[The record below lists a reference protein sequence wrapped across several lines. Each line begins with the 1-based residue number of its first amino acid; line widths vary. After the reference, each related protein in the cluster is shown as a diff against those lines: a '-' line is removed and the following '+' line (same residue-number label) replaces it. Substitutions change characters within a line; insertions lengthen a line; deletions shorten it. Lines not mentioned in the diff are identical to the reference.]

1 MGSKSERTKE
11 RILQEA
17 CRLFAQ
23 KGFQSVTMTDI
34 CEKTGL
40 SRGGLYRYYTG
51 TEQIFSEILSRE
63 YSVCDRMDRK
73 ECATAILEDM
83 LEDLRKEI
91 LDQQLSLSLAVYEY
105 ANLGK
110 EALFQKIN
118 ENAKK
123 RWISLIRYGI
133 ETGEF
138 KETDPLQA
146 AECIL
151 YYYQGLRMWSR
162 VIPFEELTAENY
174 VKTIR
179 QMLIKDD
186 FLQKGISLQQEVSN
200 R

>member
-23 KGFQSVTMTDI
+23 KGFQAVTMTEI

-40 SRGGLYRYYTG
+40 SRGGLYRYYAG
-51 TEQIFSEILSRE
+51 TDQIFSEILSQE
-63 YSVCDRMDRK
+63 YQISDRIDKK
-73 ECATAILEDM
+73 ECASAILEDM
-83 LEDLRKEI
+83 LEEI
-91 LDQQLSLSLAVYEY
+91 RNEIMDKQLSLSLAIYEY
-105 ANLGK
+105 ANLGN
-110 EALFQKIN
+110 EELFQKIN

-123 RWISLIRYGI
+123 RWTNLIRYGI

-138 KETDPLQA
+138 HAQDPQQA

-162 VIPFEELTAENY
+162 VISFEELTAENY

-179 QMLIKDD
+179 QMLLKNEANRIK
-186 FLQKGISLQQEVSN
+186 
-200 R
+200 

>member
-1 MGSKSERTKE
+1 M
-11 RILQEA
+11 
-17 CRLFAQ
+17 
-23 KGFQSVTMTDI
+23 
-34 CEKTGL
+34 
-40 SRGGLYRYYTG
+40 
-51 TEQIFSEILSRE
+51 
-63 YSVCDRMDRK
+63 
-73 ECATAILEDM
+73 
-83 LEDLRKEI
+83 
-91 LDQQLSLSLAVYEY
+91 SLSLAIYEY
-105 ANLGK
+105 ANLGN

-138 KETDPLQA
+138 KEADPQQA

-179 QMLIKDD
+179 QMLIKENG
-186 FLQKGISLQQEVSN
+186 KEQEHI
-200 R
+200 